1 MRKPN
6 AFTLIELLAVV
17 TILTIL
23 SIIITPII
31 DTKIKS
37 SKDKMYKVQI
47 ENIRMAGEAYYS
59 DNMMLK
65 PQEDL
70 YSSISLTQ
78 LISEGY
84 IGGNIKDPKTGNILD
99 GQLTVQIQNNS
110 STYEYYV
117 CPIEQE
123 CK

>member
-31 DTKIKS
+31 DTKIKA
-37 SKDKMYKVQI
+37 SKDKMYRVQI

-59 DNMMLK
+59 DNMLLK

>member
-1 MRKPN
+1 MKKN
-6 AFTLIELLAVV
+6 SGFTLVELLAVV

-23 SIIITPII
+23 SIIITPIV
-31 DTKIKS
+31 DKKIKS

-47 ENIRMAGEAYYS
+47 ENIRMAAEAYYS
-59 DNMMLK
+59 DNMLLR

-70 YSSISLTQ
+70 YSSISLAQ

-84 IGGNIKDPKTGNILD
+84 IGNNIKDPKTGNILD
-99 GQLTVQIQNNS
+99 EQLSVQIQNNS

-117 CPIEQE
+117 CPIEQG